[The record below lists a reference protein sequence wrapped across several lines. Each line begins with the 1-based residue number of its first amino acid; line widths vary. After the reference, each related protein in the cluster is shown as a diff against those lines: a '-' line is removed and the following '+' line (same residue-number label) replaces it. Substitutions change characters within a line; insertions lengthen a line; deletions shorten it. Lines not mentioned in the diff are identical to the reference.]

1 MTKNII
7 IIEVLKICLLI
18 FCAFYLW
25 VIILTIY
32 INLLIP
38 LSILKIF
45 SEIYLCNL
53 KIEIKV
59 IIMAEIK
66 KIGVITS
73 GGDCGGL
80 NAVITGAAKMAH
92 HLGIEICLIPNG
104 YAGLYNLDS
113 YDPPIIDIARADRI
127 YSGVAGSEA
136 GHSRVKISKI
146 ADPNKYEII
155 KQGLKKHGIDGLVIA
170 GGDDTGSVVVD
181 LSKQGIPCIHV
192 PKTMDLD
199 LQTYSVGGDST
210 INRISKFS
218 RDLRTTGLTHNRALV
233 IEVFGRY
240 AGHTAFRGGIG
251 ADADCI
257 LIPEIAVDYKIVYE
271 HFKKTYIQR
280 LLSSDVKGSTYI
292 IVAAEGVKNVEG
304 NYFVDDSNGLD
315 SFGHQRLTGGAQYIR
330 KQLEYHMKKDPEWAN
345 FLKKEGIYVEGI
357 YMFPEIREV
366 PLGHLVRAGETSS
379 YDVAFGKQ
387 NGGGAVLL
395 IHQGIFGVTVVGVEH
410 EVVTYIPTEE
420 AIKQRYVDLNEV
432 EFYEALGVCFGR
444 EPVEYNPTFRQQEGI
459 IHRYM

>member
-1 MTKNII
+1 MSK
-7 IIEVLKICLLI
+7 
-18 FCAFYLW
+18 
-25 VIILTIY
+25 
-32 INLLIP
+32 
-38 LSILKIF
+38 
-45 SEIYLCNL
+45 
-53 KIEIKV
+53 
-59 IIMAEIK
+59 EIK
-66 KIGVITS
+66 KLGIITS

-80 NAVITGAAKMAH
+80 NAVIMGATKMAH

-113 YDPPIIDIARADRI
+113 FVPPILDATKIDKI
-127 YSGVAGSEA
+127 YSGIAGSEA

-146 ADPNKYEII
+146 QNPEKYNII
-155 KQGLKKHGIDGLVIA
+155 KNGLKKHNIDGLVIA

-181 LSKQGIPCIHV
+181 LKNQGIPCIHV

-210 INRISKFS
+210 INRISKFT
-218 RDLRTTGLTHNRALV
+218 RDLRTTGSTHNRALI

-257 LIPEIAVDYKIVYE
+257 LIPEIGVDYKVVYE
-271 HFKKTYIQR
+271 HFKKVYTER
-280 LLSSDVKGSTYI
+280 LVNSDVKGSTYI
-292 IVAAEGVKNVEG
+292 IVAAEGIKDKDG
-304 NYFVDDSNGLD
+304 SYFTDGSSGVD
-315 SFGHQRLTGGAQYIR
+315 SFGHKRLAGGAAYIR
-330 KQLEYHMKKDPEWAN
+330 KQLEAYTKQDPEWEQI
-345 FLKKEGIYVEGI
+345 LKTEGIYVEDI
-357 YMFPEIREV
+357 YTMPEIREV

-387 NGGGAVLL
+387 GGGGAVLL
-395 IHQGIFGVTVVGVEH
+395 LNNGISGVTVVGVEH
-410 EVVTYIPTEE
+410 DLVTYIPTEE
-420 AIKQRYVDLNEV
+420 AIKQRYVDINEV

-444 EPVEYNPTFRQQEGI
+444 EPEEYKPSFARHEGE